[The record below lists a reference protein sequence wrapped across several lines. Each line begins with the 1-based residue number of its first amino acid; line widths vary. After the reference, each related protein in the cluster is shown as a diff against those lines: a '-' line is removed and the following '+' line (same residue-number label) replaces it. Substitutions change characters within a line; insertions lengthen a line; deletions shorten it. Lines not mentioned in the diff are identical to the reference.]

1 MKFGC
6 CASIDNAEAVYRAGF
21 DYLEAGVTSL
31 IPDEDD
37 TTFAP
42 VLEKYQASPIPVA
55 AFNLFLPRDLKIVG
69 PEIDMARMEQ
79 YVQRAVARIQAVGAT
94 IAVIGSG
101 GSRNVPEG
109 FSRGEATAQIV
120 RFLKLV
126 ADAADPTDV
135 TIAIEPLNRKESNI
149 INSVAEGVEI
159 ARQVDRPSIRVLAD
173 FYHMDEDDEPLDTL
187 TANQD
192 WLAHIHVADSG
203 RLAPGTGSYPYAE
216 FVDQLRQAG
225 YQGMVSVECRWN
237 DFEAEAAPSV
247 KFLRHVFQGESS

>member
-6 CASIDNAEAVYRAGF
+6 CAPIENAEAVYRAGF

-37 TTFAP
+37 ASFAP
-42 VLEKYQASPIPVA
+42 ILEKYQASPIPVS

-69 PEIDMARMEQ
+69 PEIDHARLER
-79 YVQRAVARIQAVGAT
+79 YVSRALQRIQMIGAT

-109 FSRGEATAQIV
+109 FSREQAAEQIIH
-120 RFLKLV
+120 FLKLV
-126 ADAADPTDV
+126 ADAAEQTDV

-149 INSVAEGVEI
+149 INSVAEGVTF
-159 ARQVDRPSIRVLAD
+159 ARQVNRPSIRVLAD
-173 FYHMDEDDEPLDTL
+173 FYHMDEDGEPLTEI

-192 WLAHIHVADSG
+192 WLAHIHVADTG

-216 FVDQLRQAG
+216 FVDQLRQSG
-225 YQGMVSVECRWN
+225 YNGMVSVECRWN

-247 KFLRHVFQGESS
+247 EFLRRVFAS